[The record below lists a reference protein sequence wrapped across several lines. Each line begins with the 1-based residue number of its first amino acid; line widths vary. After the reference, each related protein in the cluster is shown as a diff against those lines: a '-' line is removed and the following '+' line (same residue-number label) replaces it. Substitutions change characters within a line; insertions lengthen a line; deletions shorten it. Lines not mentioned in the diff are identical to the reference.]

1 MLKDAL
7 IDKYK
12 KYFPNSNEKNCLK
25 IHYKYGNKL
34 SVNLFFDSYDKDC
47 FGFYMSLICST
58 DYYFTPLNIDYL
70 DTNRKWFLDK
80 LPKLM
85 LWNILAGKN
94 NLDSF
99 CNDIKE
105 RIKNYIENEEILKCS
120 YDDNDFKKAI
130 QFTEKNQAQKPF
142 LSHIRKMQDKKM
154 GESHFKM
161 LQNNFDIPLK
171 ILQKLQNSNRTI
183 VTTSDPSKRKKL
195 TIILQVC
202 YEN

>member
-1 MLKDAL
+1 MAQRNLFERKWDFKGASKWMRKREFEGIRWVSLENHLIKINKLAL
-7 IDKYK
+7 I
-12 KYFPNSNEKNCLK
+12 FH
-25 IHYKYGNKL
+25 I
-34 SVNLFFDSYDKDC
+34 
-47 FGFYMSLICST
+47 LIE
-58 DYYFTPLNIDYL
+58 NG
-70 DTNRKWFLDK
+70 FLDK
-80 LPKLM
+80 LSKVM
-85 LWNILAGKN
+85 LWNILAGTN

-195 TIILQVC
+195 TIILQEC